1 MRRASLSGVVQPDT
15 ATLAPGMRVLV
26 LTAPVGDG
34 HLSAARALA
43 DDIGTLRPDAS
54 VAVVDALQELP
65 RPLAWLLR
73 DAYRW
78 QLCAAPWL
86 FALLFGTLRRSSAMR
101 ATARCLLSLTC
112 SRSILHA
119 VRDADAD
126 VVVSTWPVTTTIL
139 GCLRLRGKL
148 RRPVCA
154 TITDFA
160 GLELW
165 ADRGVD
171 LHVVM
176 HPALVDTVEHLAGS
190 GSVEAVAPLVGA
202 EFLVPC
208 DRRAARGRLGLP
220 GAGRVVLVS
229 GGGWGVGDLESAV
242 RGALELAH
250 TFVVCLA
257 GRNEATRLRLQEA
270 FDGDPRVAVL
280 GFTDRMSEL
289 LAAADVLVHSTGG
302 VTCLEAMAR
311 GCPIV
316 AYRPPPGHSP
326 LLAREMSRLGLL
338 VHARSPTELRAALV
352 GGMRPPSQGAAV
364 ATARR
369 VLELRPRVA
378 RRLRSRLARPLAVS
392 AATTLLLSALSTSAL
407 AYRPVAEIF
416 RLPDETVVGTRA
428 DEVGLVVEGRRR
440 DLVALADIARARRLR
455 ASVVA
460 TTPLTAADIHRLRRA
475 GLEPIPALTAHGVR
489 SWLRTRRELQQQERE
504 LRLGRPFVYL
514 APAGGLTV
522 SEYLI
527 ARHLGGRPVQVG
539 ATIAS
544 STRTEPEPGTVTAIE
559 LNAGRAG
566 RRALLR
572 QIGRIERGGET
583 PVPVSRLLDGGAA

>member
-1 MRRASLSGVVQPDT
+1 
-15 ATLAPGMRVLV
+15 MRVLV

-34 HLSAARALA
+34 HLSAARTLA
-43 DDIGTLRPDAS
+43 EDITTLRPDAS
-54 VAVVDALQELP
+54 VVIVDALAELP
-65 RPLAWLLR
+65 RPLSWLFR

-78 QLCAAPWL
+78 QLRAAPWL
-86 FALLFGTLRRSSAMR
+86 FAVLFGALRRSRVMR
-101 ATARCLLSLTC
+101 AASRWLVSLTC
-112 SRSILHA
+112 SRSILRA
-119 VRDADAD
+119 ARGADAD

-148 RRPVCA
+148 RSPVCA

-176 HPALVDTVEHLAGS
+176 HPALVEPVERLAGS

-208 DRRAARGRLGLP
+208 DRRAARRALGLP
-220 GAGRVVLVS
+220 NDGRVVLVS

-242 RGALELAH
+242 RGALELPG
-250 TFVVCLA
+250 TFVICLA
-257 GRNEATRLRLQEA
+257 GRDEGTRLRLETA
-270 FDGDPRVAVL
+270 FDGDPRVSVL

-311 GCPIV
+311 GCRIV

-338 VHARSPTELRAALV
+338 VHARSPVELRTALS
-352 GGMRPPSQGAAV
+352 GGVQPPSPVAAV
-364 ATARR
+364 AAARR

-378 RRLRSRLARPLAVS
+378 RRLRSRLARPLAAS
-392 AATTLLLSALSTSAL
+392 AATTLVLSALSTSAL
-407 AYRPVAEIF
+407 AYHPVAEIF
-416 RLPDETVVGTRA
+416 RLPDETVVGARS
-428 DEVGLVVEGRRR
+428 DEIGLVIEGRRQ
-440 DLVALADIARARRLR
+440 DLLALADVARARGLR

-460 TTPLTAADIHRLRRA
+460 ATPLTANDVRRLRRV
-475 GLEPIPALTAHGVR
+475 GLEPIPALTSHGLR
-489 SWLRTRRELQQQERE
+489 SWLRTKHQLGQQKSD
-504 LRLGRPFVYL
+504 LGLGRPFVYL

-527 ARHLGGRPVQVG
+527 ARHLGGRPVPVD
-539 ATIAS
+539 ATIPAS
-544 STRTEPEPGTVTAIE
+544 GRADPTPGTVAAIE
-559 LNAGRAG
+559 LGPGRAG

-572 QIGRIERGGET
+572 EIARIEGSGET
-583 PVPVSRLLDGGAA
+583 PVSVTRLLAERGAA